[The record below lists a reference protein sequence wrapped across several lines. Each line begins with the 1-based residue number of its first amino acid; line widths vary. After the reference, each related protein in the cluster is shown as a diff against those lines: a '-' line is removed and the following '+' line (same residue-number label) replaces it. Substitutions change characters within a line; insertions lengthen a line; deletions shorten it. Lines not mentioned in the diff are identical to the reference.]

1 MAEVWTYPPTALRPD
16 PNKPVR
22 IIERKGQGIF
32 IQFYDIEGRLHELPI
47 LLVVFPPEF
56 QELRSALPLRDFWQ
70 TLNIRHSEAAIMVP
84 VDVQG
89 SAIMVP
95 IDIQGSAI
103 NVPINIVIRQR
114 EQVAFT
120 TTALPANATWT
131 SPSIDM
137 LNHSKL
143 YITVFA
149 DQAGTLYIDQ
159 SPDGSN
165 WDVTESISVLANTGV
180 AVIREIAARYCRVRY
195 VNGSAA
201 QTVFRLYV
209 YRAAL

>member
-1 MAEVWTYPPTALRPD
+1 VYPPSALKPD
-16 PNKPVR
+16 PSKPVR
-22 IIERKGQGIF
+22 IIERKEKGLF

-47 LLVVFPPEF
+47 VFVVFPPEF
-56 QELRSALPLRDFWQ
+56 QELRSQLPLRDFWQ

-95 IDIQGSAI
+95 VDIQASAI
-103 NVPINIVIRQR
+103 NVPMSIVIKPR
-114 EQVAFT
+114 ELVAST
-120 TTALPANATWT
+120 TTALAANASWA

-159 SPDGSN
+159 SADNSN
-165 WDVTESISVLANTGV
+165 WDVSESIAVAANAGQAIV
-180 AVIREIAARYCRVRY
+180 REIAARYCRVRY
-195 VNGSAA
+195 VNGATA
-201 QTVFRLYV
+201 QTAFRLYIW
-209 YRAAL
+209 RAAI